1 MKEVKIKK
9 SMTNKKIRRNKLI
22 YSSSSKSL
30 DLGLNLKENHE
41 KILCKEKPSNC
52 IKGTNYVK
60 VNINNSKNNDKII
73 TTNVISNGINKF
85 DKIKMIK
92 KENEIKKNLKN
103 NVLHRNNYNLEQ
115 MKKSPPK
122 VPDIFYHIYFFNNEK
137 ALTKENEIFGTL
149 NRENVPNIFYNH
161 LFYNINKPSYTC
173 RLKNKKIS
181 LTQRN
186 KKKLLTIIYYS
197 P

>member
-1 MKEVKIKK
+1 MKEVEIKK

-22 YSSSSKSL
+22 YSSSSSKNI
-30 DLGLNLKENHE
+30 DLELNLKENHE
-41 KILCKEKPSNC
+41 KILYKEKPSNC
-52 IKGTNYVK
+52 NKGTNYVK

-73 TTNVISNGINKF
+73 TTNVVLNGIKKF

-92 KENEIKKNLKN
+92 NENEIKKNLKKN
-103 NVLHRNNYNLEQ
+103 LLHGNNYNLEQ

-122 VPDIFYHIYFFNNEK
+122 VPDIFHHIYFFNNEK
-137 ALTKENEIFGTL
+137 TLTKENEIFGTL

-161 LFYNINKPSYTC
+161 LFSNINKSSTC
-173 RLKNKKIS
+173 RFKNRKIS

-186 KKKLLTIIYYS
+186 KKKLLTIIYYT